1 MTFTT
6 KTWVDAPTTTT
17 PLSAAALI
25 DLEARTTDYTDTLVL
40 NAQTGT
46 SYTLVLADRGKLIT
60 CSNASAN
67 TVTVPQNS
75 SVALPIGAIITV
87 MQLGA
92 GTTSFVAGTGATII
106 SRGSLLSLA
115 GQYGGATLIKTATNT
130 FWLSGDLA

>member
-1 MTFTT
+1 MTYTS
-6 KTWVDAPTTTT
+6 VLGPVT
-17 PLSAAALI
+17 PASAAT
-25 DLEARTTDYTDTLVL
+25 LEAAVTDYADTLTL

-75 SVALPIGAIITV
+75 SVALPIGSVITV

-92 GTTSFVAGTGATII
+92 GTTSFVQGTGATII
-106 SRGSLLSLA
+106 SRGGLLNLA
-115 GQYGGATLIKTATNT
+115 GQYGGATLVKTATNT

>member
-1 MTFTT
+1 MTITQPTYTITT
-6 KTWVDAPTTTT
+6 SNLVDY
-17 PLSAAALI
+17 LGGYS
-25 DLEARTTDYTDTLVL
+25 DTVAL

-46 SYTLVLADRGKLIT
+46 AYTLVLADRGKLIT
-60 CSNASAN
+60 CSNAAAN

-75 SVALPIGAIITV
+75 SVALPIGSIITV
-87 MQLGA
+87 VQLSA

-115 GQYGGATLIKTATNT
+115 GQYAGATLIKTATST